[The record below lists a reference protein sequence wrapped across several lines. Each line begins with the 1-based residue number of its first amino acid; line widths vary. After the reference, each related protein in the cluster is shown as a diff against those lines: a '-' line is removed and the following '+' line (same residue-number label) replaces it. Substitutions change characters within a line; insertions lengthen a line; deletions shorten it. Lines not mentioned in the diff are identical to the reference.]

1 MTQPSGRDDARRL
14 DRFGLL
20 ASAIA
25 RRTVDVAAAAPG
37 DRPWTDGTTV
47 FADAGASAADQV
59 AALAVQA
66 SLIASGSLGPGV
78 ARRLSGRPALARRYL
93 AVEGHRALAANAYL
107 LPPRVRSLIDH
118 DMAARSDSPLA
129 SLAIALGRKPVAGP
143 PDAFGAI
150 HPRRL
155 LAARDRL
162 QATASASGEA
172 SGPGPDARREARREL
187 DPEDPASDDLGRLP
201 EPFTSSTGGGGA
213 LGRLLQRMLTF
224 SREPG
229 SGLQGAEV
237 PRAARLVAGEASGT
251 SLATG
256 PAGALEAVSA
266 VRRQG
271 RTYPEWDARRQRY
284 RENWCT
290 VREADPPP
298 AESGSGMIT
307 AGPQLRRPLARLALG
322 LERCH
327 RQLQGDDLDID
338 AAVEER
344 LEALAG
350 LPPDEAVYIDSLRRR
365 HDLAV
370 LILLD
375 ISGSAAMPSPSGQ
388 TVHDQQCAAA
398 AALTAA
404 LHGLGNR
411 VALYGFYS
419 RGRSAVDLLRV
430 KRFGDRLDA
439 TATRRLA
446 ALVPGAYTR
455 LGAAIR
461 HGTAVLEGEGGTA
474 RRLLVVLS
482 DGLAYDYGYEGGYAE
497 ADATR
502 ALAEARRRGTGC
514 LCLSVGAG
522 TEIAALRRVF
532 GTAAHATVARPQDL
546 AHVAGPLFREALR
559 SAELQRRLG
568 SRAARA
574 RQQPSPTRKATIR

>member
-1 MTQPSGRDDARRL
+1 MTQAAIPDDARRL

-25 RRTVDVAAAAPG
+25 RHAVDVAAAAPG
-37 DRPWTDGTTV
+37 ESPWTDGMTV

-66 SLIASGSLGPGV
+66 SLIASGSLRPGV
-78 ARRLSGRPALARRYL
+78 VRRLSGRPTLARRYL

-118 DMAARSDSPLA
+118 DVAARSGSPLA
-129 SLAIALGRKPVAGP
+129 SLAIALGREPIPGP

-150 HPRRL
+150 QPRRL
-155 LAARDRL
+155 LAVHDRL
-162 QATASASGEA
+162 QEGVPVPGDASS
-172 SGPGPDARREARREL
+172 PRRDARREL

-201 EPFTSSTGGGGA
+201 EPFSSSTGGGGA
-213 LGRLLQRMLTF
+213 IGRLLQRMLTF

-237 PRAARLVAGEASGT
+237 PRAARLVAGEARGT
-251 SLATG
+251 TLATA
-256 PAGALEAVSA
+256 PAAALEAVCT

-284 RENWCT
+284 REDWCT

-298 AESGSGMIT
+298 AEPGSGILT
-307 AGPQLRRPLARLALG
+307 AGPDLRRPLARLALG
-322 LERCH
+322 LERCR

-338 AAVEER
+338 AAIEER
-344 LEALAG
+344 LAALAG
-350 LPPDEAVYIDSLRRR
+350 VLPSEAVYIDSLRRR

-375 ISGSAAMPSPSGQ
+375 ISGSAARPSPSGQ
-388 TVHDQQCAAA
+388 TVHDQQLTAA
-398 AALTAA
+398 AALTMA

-419 RGRSAVDLLRV
+419 RGRSAVHLVRV

-439 TATRRLA
+439 TVMRRLT

-461 HGTAVLEGEGGTA
+461 HGTAVLEGSNGTA

-482 DGLAYDYGYEGGYAE
+482 DGLAYDYGYEGSYAE
-497 ADATR
+497 ADARR

-514 LCLSVGAG
+514 LCLSIGAG

-532 GTAAHATVARPQDL
+532 GTAAHATVTRPRDL
-546 AHVAGPLFREALR
+546 ARVAGPLFREALR
-559 SAELQRRLG
+559 SAQLQRLLADRTARL
-568 SRAARA
+568 RQRPAAQR
-574 RQQPSPTRKATIR
+574 RQ